1 MKKNEKIGYKIKI
14 DLLNLESE
22 RLYRTIEGMF
32 TNGHIPELCELVVQM
47 SLRDIV
53 NNKDQEVIEINIDDF
68 IDATKL
74 SIAYLENS
82 IRTKH

>member
-1 MKKNEKIGYKIKI
+1 MKKNEKTAYKIKI

-22 RLYRTIEGMF
+22 RLYRTLEGMF
-32 TNGHIPELCELVVQM
+32 FNDHIPELCELIVHL

-53 NNKDQEVIEINIDDF
+53 NNKNQQNSEIKIDDF

-74 SIAYLENS
+74 GIAYLESS
-82 IRTKH
+82 IKTKH